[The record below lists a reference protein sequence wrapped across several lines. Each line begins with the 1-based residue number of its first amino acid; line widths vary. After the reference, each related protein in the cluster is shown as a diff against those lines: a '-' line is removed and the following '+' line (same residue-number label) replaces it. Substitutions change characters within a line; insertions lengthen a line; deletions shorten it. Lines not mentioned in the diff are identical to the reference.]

1 MAVALLCPGQ
11 GSQHVGMG
19 RALAQRFPEAAS
31 VFARADEILGFPLAR
46 LCWEGPEA
54 ELTLTKNAQPAILV
68 HTVAVH
74 AVLAAQARLRDVA
87 LAAGHSLGEFSAHV
101 LAGTL
106 TFEDAL
112 AVVRLRGEL
121 MYRSGEARPGSMAAI
136 LGLEDADAEALC
148 RACSGADGVCV
159 PANYNAPGQVVI
171 SGDVAAVRRAVA
183 AAPAAGAR
191 RAIPLNVS
199 GAFHSP
205 LMVPAEEGLR
215 SRLLATPFRDPRFPV
230 VSNVTARPVTS
241 GAEAREFLIRQL
253 TSPVRWAES
262 VRTMVALGADRF
274 VELGPGS
281 VLCGLARRIV
291 RDVPCTSLGDDPAA
305 LEAFEG

>member
-1 MAVALLCPGQ
+1 MPVALLCPGQ

-19 RALAQRFPEAAS
+19 RALAERFPEAAS

-74 AVLAAQARLRDVA
+74 AVVAARLRDVA

-106 TFEDAL
+106 IFEDAL

-121 MYRSGEARPGSMAAI
+121 MYRAGEARPGSMAAI

-159 PANYNAPGQVVI
+159 AANYNAPGQVVI
-171 SGDVAAVRRAVA
+171 SGDEAAVRRAVE

-191 RAIPLNVS
+191 RAVPLNVS

-205 LMVPAEEGLR
+205 LMVTAEEGLR
-215 SRLLATPFRDPRFPV
+215 SRLLATRFRDPRFPV

-241 GAEAREFLIRQL
+241 GAEARELLIRQL
-253 TSPVRWAES
+253 TSPVRWAAS
-262 VRTMVALGADRF
+262 VRTMVELGADRF

-291 RDVPCTSLGDDPAA
+291 PDVPCTSLGDDPAA